1 MPTYVYETI
10 TETETPECFE
20 IKQSI
25 HDAALTHHPETGK
38 PVRRVI
44 LAGNLLTKS
53 GSSAPSS
60 SGSCGCGT
68 SGCC

>member
-20 IKQSI
+20 FKQSI

-38 PVRRVI
+38 PIRRAIV
-44 LAGNLLTKS
+44 AANLLTQS
-53 GSSAPSS
+53 GSATPSS
-60 SGSCGCGT
+60 SGSCGCGKT
-68 SGCC
+68 GCC

>member
-10 TETETPECFE
+10 TETESPECFE

-25 HDAALTHHPETGK
+25 HDAALTHHPENGK

-44 LAGNLLTKS
+44 VAGNLLTKS
-53 GSSAPSS
+53 GSPSS
-60 SGSCGCGT
+60 SGSCGCGP